1 MVTSISKSLSL
12 DKDKDGNNN
21 TIQSLALSSVQ
32 SLALSLDNDNN
43 NNIVQS
49 QSRDLEAKKVC
60 VKLSRCLN
68 VLHFSMSVRIR
79 YFYMTWVPWSTSNQ
93 LFFECHFSCGLF

>member
-1 MVTSISKSLSL
+1 MVSSISKSLSL

-32 SLALSLDNDNN
+32 SLALSLDNDSN

-60 VKLSRCLN
+60 MKLSRCLN
-68 VLHFSMSVRIR
+68 VLHYTQCLSVSVT
-79 YFYMTWVPWSTSNQ
+79 FT
-93 LFFECHFSCGLF
+93 